1 MVEAYQ
7 SIKPRVLALLERE
20 LSTLRDKYGI
30 ETIGIFG
37 SVPREEDTLGSDVD
51 IVYSFRPEMDTYE
64 NLLDLGD
71 FLEGLFQ
78 REVDLVSE
86 EWMSERFRVYVMKEA
101 IFCTRGRGTA

>member
-1 MVEAYQ
+1 MEEYR

-20 LSTLRDKYGI
+20 LPTLREKYGV

-37 SVPREEDTLGSDVD
+37 SISRGEDTQESDVD

-71 FLEGLFQ
+71 FLENLLG
-78 REVDLVSE
+78 RRVDLVSE
-86 EWMSERFRVYVMKEA
+86 EWMSERFRVCVMSEA
-101 IFCTRGRGTA
+101 IFCTRVRGTV

>member
-1 MVEAYQ
+1 MEEYQ

-20 LSTLRDKYGI
+20 LPTLRDKYGI

-37 SVPREEDTLGSDVD
+37 SVSRGEDTPESDVD

-78 REVDLVSE
+78 RRVDLVSE
-86 EWMSERFRVYVMKEA
+86 EWMSERFRVCVMSEA
-101 IFCTRGRGTA
+101 IFCTRERGTA